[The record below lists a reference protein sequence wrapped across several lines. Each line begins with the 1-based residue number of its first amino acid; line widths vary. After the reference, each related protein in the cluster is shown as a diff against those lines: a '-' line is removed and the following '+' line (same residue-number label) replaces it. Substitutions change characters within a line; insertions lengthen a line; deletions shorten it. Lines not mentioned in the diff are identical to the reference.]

1 MKECNRSRKAASI
14 RGLFCSYYH
23 SEFREAKLHLDGVKF
38 RHFRFELFS
47 RGVRFERIRDIFK
60 SESELKEKICR
71 VVPRNAYHTP
81 VKWLNPIY
89 VAKTKTEIDVMLSS
103 PLFFDIDL
111 DLTVAKSFE
120 VAKDTTIDLI
130 GFIENKFGKRPDL
143 IVFSGRQGFHVYY
156 WNWDFDKLTQL
167 SPNERIDRFIKE
179 RMNLLKKLER
189 AGITVDPTVT
199 ADPFRLM
206 KIPNTL
212 HGKTGLIARPVENI
226 YAFDPSVH
234 SIAFDKSCY
243 STLFDVDL
251 RFYEVS

>member
-1 MKECNRSRKAASI
+1 MKESNRSCKVASI
-14 RGLFCSYYH
+14 PSLFRSHYD
-23 SEFREAKLHLDGVKF
+23 SEFREAELHLDDVKF

-47 RGVRFERIRDIFK
+47 RRVRFERVRDIFK
-60 SESELKEKICR
+60 NESELKEKICK

-111 DLTVAKSFE
+111 NLKAAKSFG
-120 VAKDTTIDLI
+120 VARDTTMDLI
-130 GFIENKFGKRPDL
+130 RFIEDKFDRIPDL
-143 IVFSGRQGFHVYY
+143 TVFSGRQGFHVYY
-156 WNWDFDKLTQL
+156 WDWDFDKLVQL
-167 SPNERIDRFIKE
+167 APNERINRFIRE
-179 RMNLLKKLER
+179 RMKILKELER

-226 YAFDPSVH
+226 TTFDPSVH
-234 SIAFDKSCY
+234 SIAFDKSYY
-243 STLFDVDL
+243 STLFGVDL
-251 RFYEVS
+251 QFYEIS

>member
-14 RGLFCSYYH
+14 RGLFRSYYH
-23 SEFREAKLHLDGVKF
+23 SEFRDANLHLDEVKF
-38 RHFRFELFS
+38 THFRFELFS
-47 RGVRFERIRDIFK
+47 RKVRFERVRDIFK
-60 SESELKEKICR
+60 SEAELKKKICR

-111 DLTVAKSFE
+111 DLSVAESFE
-120 VAKDTTIDLI
+120 VARDTTIDLI
-130 GFIENKFGKRPDL
+130 EFIEDKFDRIPDL
-143 IVFSGRQGFHVYY
+143 IVFSGRKGFHVYY
-156 WNWDFDKLTQL
+156 WDWDFDRLTRL
-167 SPNERIDRFIKE
+167 LPNERIDRFTKE
-179 RMNLLKKLER
+179 RRNLLKKLER

-226 YAFDPSVH
+226 SAFDPSVH

-251 RFYEVS
+251 HFYEVS

>member
-1 MKECNRSRKAASI
+1 MKECNRSCKAVSI
-14 RGLFCSYYH
+14 RSLFRSYYD
-23 SEFREAKLHLDGVKF
+23 SEFREAELHLDDVKF
-38 RHFRFELFS
+38 RHFRFDLFS
-47 RGVRFERIRDIFK
+47 RRVRFERIRDIFR
-60 SESELKEKICR
+60 SESELREKICQ

-111 DLTVAKSFE
+111 DLTVAKSFG
-120 VAKDTTIDLI
+120 VARDTTVDLI
-130 GFIENKFGKRPDL
+130 GFIEDRFDRIPDL

-156 WNWDFDKLTQL
+156 WDWDFDKLVQL
-167 SPNERIDRFIKE
+167 APNERIECFIKE
-179 RMNLLKKLER
+179 RMKILKELER

-226 YAFDPSVH
+226 SAFDPSVH
-234 SIAFDKSCY
+234 SIAFDESCY
-243 STLFDVDL
+243 STLFGVDL
-251 RFYEVS
+251 QFYVVS